1 MTLSCGRVGPFM
13 SSFAFD
19 VSLMSG
25 IVDLG
30 GGGGKKSISE
40 HAVNVSGRCMVAQV
54 RFLVAERRFLRMPAK
69 CGFW

>member
-30 GGGGKKSISE
+30 GGGGGGGGG
-40 HAVNVSGRCMVAQV
+40 GRKASQSM
-54 RFLVAERRFLRMPAK
+54 L
-69 CGFW
+69 

>member
-1 MTLSCGRVGPFM
+1 MATLHGPFM

-30 GGGGKKSISE
+30 GERKASQSMQ
-40 HAVNVSGRCMVAQV
+40 GRCVVARQV
-54 RFLVAERRFLRMPAK
+54 SSAQKESF
-69 CGFW
+69 

>member
-13 SSFAFD
+13 SSFSFD

-30 GGGGKKSISE
+30 GGGGGGGGRENSTSE
-40 HAVNVSGRCMVAQV
+40 HAVNVSGRCMVARQ
-54 RFLVAERRFLRMPAK
+54 E
-69 CGFW
+69 